1 MSRRLSKPSLP
12 GVFEEKKTRSRC
24 EPNEGKENHFE
35 RNTKDLVLRLS
46 RSDHGE
52 GKNFLLQS
60 QRLSCNTQNP
70 TSCLS
75 LSLPGRG
82 EQKNV
87 CASLSLTIQSWLG
100 SAFFGLQP
108 VCRDILPRPAIEL
121 FSSSASCCYFL
132 IIFGNEAGS
141 HGEKLTVSASLAR
154 FVCFATQL

>member
-1 MSRRLSKPSLP
+1 MSRRLSKSSLP

-75 LSLPGRG
+75 LSLSPAAESR
-82 EQKNV
+82 KM
-87 CASLSLTIQSWLG
+87 CARAFHLRSRAGWEALFRAPTGVPRHSTATCHRALLFLG
-100 SAFFGLQP
+100 FVL
-108 VCRDILPRPAIEL
+108 L
-121 FSSSASCCYFL
+121 FSYYF
-132 IIFGNEAGS
+132 
-141 HGEKLTVSASLAR
+141 R
-154 FVCFATQL
+154 Q